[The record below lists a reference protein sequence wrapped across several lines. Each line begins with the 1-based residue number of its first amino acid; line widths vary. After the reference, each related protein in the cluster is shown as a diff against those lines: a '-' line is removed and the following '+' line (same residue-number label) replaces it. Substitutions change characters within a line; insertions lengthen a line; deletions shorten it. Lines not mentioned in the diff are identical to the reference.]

1 MKSWTRACLR
11 APDSKVSPV
20 YAMTSH
26 NYIPPC
32 HENLQWCS
40 CDASSAN
47 LHTHTHTL
55 LTPLMQW
62 AVHPSSYTPWNW
74 QCQFATHSSQCTV
87 ICHLKVTSNLQL
99 YTAKYNLQSQFVT
112 SRTQCGLH
120 YQQNTAAN
128 LQLYTRQHNLHH
140 VNLALRAHNDILPC
154 QFAAHNTK
162 CNLQLCVTQ
171 QTEIC
176 NASLHVPPTP
186 HSAVIYTAT
195 DASPCNLSAYVHT
208 TNTTQVAVVGRCLIQ
223 LWGLW
228 TNTVWSQSWVMCFA
242 EPVIVPTQQVNG

>member
-1 MKSWTRACLR
+1 ML
-11 APDSKVSPV
+11 
-20 YAMTSH
+20 
-26 NYIPPC
+26 I
-32 HENLQWCS
+32 
-40 CDASSAN
+40 
-47 LHTHTHTL
+47 
-55 LTPLMQW
+55 
-62 AVHPSSYTPWNW
+62 
-74 QCQFATHSSQCTV
+74 ATHSSHCTV

-99 YTAKYNLQSQFVT
+99 YTAKCNLQSQFVT
-112 SRTQCGLH
+112 SSTQCGLH

-128 LQLYTRQHNLHH
+128 LQLYTRQYNLHH

-186 HSAVIYTAT
+186 HSAVIYTVT

-208 TNTTQVAVVGRCLIQ
+208 TNTTQVLQSIRTPQLQRKRRQGKKDQRPRSNSGPTLYRGVSATRATETGRDPPSPIALMYRSQADVIQ
-223 LWGLW
+223 RHLG
-228 TNTVWSQSWVMCFA
+228 
-242 EPVIVPTQQVNG
+242 PVP